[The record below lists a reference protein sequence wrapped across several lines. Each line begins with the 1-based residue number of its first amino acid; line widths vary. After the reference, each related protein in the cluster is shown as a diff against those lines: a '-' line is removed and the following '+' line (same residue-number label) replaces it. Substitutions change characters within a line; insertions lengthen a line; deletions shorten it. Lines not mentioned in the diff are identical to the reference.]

1 MFLREGSHVGCVN
14 LLFEYLFIGNA
25 LDMSH
30 ATTIPQMLFQHMFF
44 PALLSVQCWFWG
56 QLLDRGRLRS
66 VRQPRSARVNQST
79 NKMNLRC

>member
-30 ATTIPQMLFQHMFF
+30 ATTIPQMLFQHLF
-44 PALLSVQCWFWG
+44 STG
-56 QLLDRGRLRS
+56 SSYRLRS